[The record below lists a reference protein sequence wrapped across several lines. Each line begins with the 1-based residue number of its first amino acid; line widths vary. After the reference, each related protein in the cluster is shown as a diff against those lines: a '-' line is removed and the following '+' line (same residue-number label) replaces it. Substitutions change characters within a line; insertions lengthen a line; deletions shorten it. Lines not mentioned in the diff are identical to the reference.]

1 MSDTDLN
8 GIRRATLD
16 RMDESRRHA
25 KGLLI
30 AATIVEGLM
39 AVAVIWVTDFGDRTQ
54 LLIFLCACLVY
65 APLALGMFALR
76 ALHRPLGATDRQGG
90 RGFRHDTRGEW
101 TGLGS
106 G

>member
-1 MSDTDLN
+1 MSETDLN
-8 GIRRATLD
+8 GIRRAALD

-30 AATIVEGLM
+30 AAAIVEGLM
-39 AVAVIWVTDFGDRTQ
+39 AVAVIYVTDFSDRTQ

-76 ALHRPLGATDRQGG
+76 AFIDHSVQRIVTAI
-90 RGFRHDTRGEW
+90 EV
-101 TGLGS
+101 S
-106 G
+106 GPARSG

>member
-1 MSDTDLN
+1 MSETDLN
-8 GIRRATLD
+8 GIRREALD

-30 AATIVEGLM
+30 AAAIVEGLM
-39 AVAVIWVTDFGDRTQ
+39 AVAVLYVTDFGDRTQ

-76 ALHRPLGATDRQGG
+76 AFIDHSVQRIVKAIEVTDPARA
-90 RGFRHDTRGEW
+90 
-101 TGLGS
+101 GS
-106 G
+106 

>member
-1 MSDTDLN
+1 MSETDLN
-8 GIRRATLD
+8 GIRRAALD
-16 RMDESRRHA
+16 RMDESRKHA

-30 AATIVEGLM
+30 AAAIVEGLM

-76 ALHRPLGATDRQGG
+76 AFIDHSVG
-90 RGFRHDTRGEW
+90 RIVRALELAGPARAGE
-101 TGLGS
+101 
-106 G
+106 

>member
-1 MSDTDLN
+1 MSEPDLN
-8 GIRRATLD
+8 GIRRAALD

-30 AATIVEGLM
+30 AAAIVEGLM
-39 AVAVIWVTDFGDRTQ
+39 AVAVIYVTDFSDRTQ

-76 ALHRPLGATDRQGG
+76 AFIDHSVQRIVTAIEVTGPG
-90 RGFRHDTRGEW
+90 RSD
-101 TGLGS
+101 
-106 G
+106 

>member
-1 MSDTDLN
+1 MSETDLD
-8 GIRRATLD
+8 GIRRTALD

-30 AATIVEGLM
+30 AGAIVEGLM

-65 APLALGMFALR
+65 APLALGLFALR
-76 ALHRPLGATDRQGG
+76 AFIDHSVERIVRAVELLGQAGADG
-90 RGFRHDTRGEW
+90 
-101 TGLGS
+101 
-106 G
+106 

>member
-1 MSDTDLN
+1 MSETDLN
-8 GIRRATLD
+8 GIRRAALD

-30 AATIVEGLM
+30 AAAIVEGLM
-39 AVAVIWVTDFGDRTQ
+39 AVAVLFVTDFGDRTH

-76 ALHRPLGATDRQGG
+76 AFIDHSVERIVKAIEVTRPAGTGG
-90 RGFRHDTRGEW
+90 
-101 TGLGS
+101 
-106 G
+106 